1 MYQFVSWEFMTTKL
15 LMFRCIRLWSV
26 TVNESSLGKIGH
38 EEVGSLHCE
47 MRQSID
53 LYELV

>member
-1 MYQFVSWEFMTTKL
+1 MTTKL

-26 TVNESSLGKIGH
+26 TANESSLGKIGH

>member
-1 MYQFVSWEFMTTKL
+1 MTTKL
-15 LMFRCIRLWSV
+15 LMFRCISLWSV
-26 TVNESSLGKIGH
+26 IANESSRGKIGH
-38 EEVGSLHCE
+38 GEVGSLHCE

>member
-1 MYQFVSWEFMTTKL
+1 MYLSL
-15 LMFRCIRLWSV
+15 LGNLRLLSV
-26 TVNESSLGKIGH
+26 IANESSLGKIGH